1 LNSAD
6 PFDFPNRLTTPN
18 CQGNPVNPQNKAHY
32 IKTECFAFPTPGT
45 MLGSAG
51 RNSITGP
58 GLRNVDITL
67 MKNNKITERL
77 NAQFRVDL
85 FNIFNFVNYAT
96 PLKASTQLFNQ
107 AGAPISSA
115 GTLTQ
120 TSTSSRQIQ
129 FAIKLIF

>member
-1 LNSAD
+1 
-6 PFDFPNRLTTPN
+6 
-18 CQGNPVNPQNKAHY
+18 
-32 IKTECFAFPTPGT
+32 

-51 RNSITGP
+51 RNSIIGP
-58 GLRNVDITL
+58 GIRDVDLSL

-77 NAQFRVDL
+77 NAQFRVDF

-96 PLKASTQLFNQ
+96 PIKASTQLFNQ
-107 AGAPISSA
+107 AGAPIASA

>member
-1 LNSAD
+1 
-6 PFDFPNRLTTPN
+6 
-18 CQGNPVNPQNKAHY
+18 
-32 IKTECFAFPTPGT
+32 

-67 MKNNKITERL
+67 MKNNQITERL

-129 FAIKLIF
+129 FAIKFIF